1 VTQTE
6 THWLKE
12 LSEAFGPSG
21 CEDEVRQVVL
31 RAIEGKVDQVEVDA
45 LGNVIALQKGTAAQQ
60 GAAAGFK
67 VMVAAHMDEVGLM
80 ISYVGDDGLL
90 RFTKV
95 GGIDD
100 RVLPAK
106 VVRIRRRIS
115 VDGVS
120 VDGASTDGA
129 SGDGSSGDGASAD
142 TLPGVITIKPVHLTT
157 QAERAQV
164 MSYDKLAI
172 DVGASS
178 KKEAE
183 GLVDR
188 GAYATFDVAYEDL
201 GEVVKGKAFDDRAG
215 CAVLIALIEQ
225 GPYPFDFYPVFT
237 TMEEVGLRGAR
248 VAGYSVMPDAAF
260 VLEGTICDDSP
271 KEGDLSPTTELGKGP
286 AISVMDRSVV
296 ADRRLLQL
304 VIETA
309 EQEGIPYQFKQP
321 GKGGTDAGAI
331 HLAKTGVPTLPVC
344 VPSRYIHSPVS
355 VLSKSDYE
363 QTVRLMAASLKRLT
377 PETVGARD

>member
-6 THWLKE
+6 YYWLKR

-31 RAIEGKVDQVEVDA
+31 EAIEGKVDEVQVDA
-45 LGNVIALQKGTAAQQ
+45 LGNVIAVQKGTAN
-60 GAAAGFK
+60 AGFK
-67 VMVAAHMDEVGLM
+67 VMVAAHMDEVGIM
-80 ISYVGDDGLL
+80 ISYAGEDGLL

-106 VVRIRRRIS
+106 VVRIRRRI
-115 VDGVS
+115 V
-120 VDGASTDGA
+120 A
-129 SGDGSSGDGASAD
+129 SGSDAEGKEDNAVI
-142 TLPGVITIKPVHLTT
+142 PGVITIKPVHLTT
-157 QAERAQV
+157 DAERGQV

-183 GLVDR
+183 ALVDR
-188 GAYATFDVAYEDL
+188 GAYATFDVGFDDL
-201 GEVVKGKAFDDRAG
+201 GDVLKGKAFDDRAG
-215 CAVLIALIEQ
+215 CAMLIELIER

-271 KEGDLSPTTELGKGP
+271 KKEDLSPTTELGKGP

-296 ADRRLLQL
+296 ADRRLLQHVL
-304 VIETA
+304 ETA
-309 EQEGIPYQFKQP
+309 EREGIPYQFKQP

-355 VLSKSDYE
+355 VLSKSDFR
-363 QTVRLMAASLKRLT
+363 QTVDLMAASLQRLT
-377 PETVGARD
+377 PELVGKVD

>member
-1 VTQTE
+1 MTQTE
-6 THWLKE
+6 YHWLKR

-31 RAIEGKVDQVEVDA
+31 EAIEGKVDEVQVDA
-45 LGNVIALQKGTAAQQ
+45 LGNVIAVQKGTAAQK
-60 GAAAGFK
+60 GSAAGFK
-67 VMVAAHMDEVGLM
+67 VMVAAHMDEVGMM
-80 ISYVGDDGLL
+80 ISYVGEDGLL

-106 VVRIRRRIS
+106 VVRIRPRIS
-115 VDGVS
+115 APTQAGK
-120 VDGASTDGA
+120 AA
-129 SGDGSSGDGASAD
+129 EEK
-142 TLPGVITIKPVHLTT
+142 LPGVIVIKPVHLVTH
-157 QAERAQV
+157 AESGQV
-164 MSYDKLAI
+164 MAYDKLAI

-183 GLVDR
+183 GMVDR

-201 GEVVKGKAFDDRAG
+201 GDVVKGKAFDDRAG
-215 CAVLIALIEQ
+215 CAALIDLIER

-271 KEGDLSPTTELGKGP
+271 KKEDLSPTTELGKGP

-304 VIETA
+304 VTETA

-355 VLSKSDYE
+355 VMSKSDYQ
-363 QTVRLMAASLKRLT
+363 QTVNLMVASLMRLT
-377 PETVGARD
+377 PEVLER